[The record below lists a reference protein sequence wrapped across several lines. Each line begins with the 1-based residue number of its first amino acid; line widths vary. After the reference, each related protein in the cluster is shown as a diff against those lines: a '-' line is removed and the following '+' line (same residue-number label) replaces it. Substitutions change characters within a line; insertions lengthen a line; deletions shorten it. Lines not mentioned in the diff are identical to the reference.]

1 MTQESKNPLGR
12 NKSLQVHVP
21 KREIS
26 ILSTEKDLKT
36 FRTFQNKMISLQS
49 NKISIPGYVLS
60 IR

>member
-26 ILSTEKDLKT
+26 VLSTDKDLKT

-49 NKISIPGYVLS
+49 NKISIPGYV
-60 IR
+60 